1 MVGPFGAIVPT
12 MEFPPT
18 VRFTVQVTVAEGL
31 PVPVVIVAVKS
42 CAAEVKT
49 VAEVGS
55 TLIAMLSCKATE
67 TEALSFGLTCATAVT
82 VTLEPGGRIVGA
94 VNRPAAEIVP
104 VVAPPPAT
112 PFTSHVTFV
121 FASPVTVAWNVC
133 VWPRKRLAVVG

>member
-1 MVGPFGAIVPT
+1 MVGPFGTIVPT
-12 MEFPPT
+12 MEFPPA
-18 VRFTVQVTVAEGL
+18 VPFTLQVTAVDGL
-31 PVPVVIVAVKS
+31 PVPGVTVAVKS
-42 CAAEVKT
+42 CAAEVES

-55 TLIAMLSCKATE
+55 TLTTMLSCSVTV

-82 VTLEPGGRIVGA
+82 ITLEPGGRIVGA

-104 VVAPPPAT
+104 VVAPPPVA

-133 VWPRKRLAVVG
+133 VWPRKRLAEAG